1 MSPKPYR
8 FSPNCA
14 VPLSEGMVEGRIR
27 RYCPSCGFIRYE
39 NPLPVVVAIAFNE
52 GHFLLIKRGIPP
64 MKGFWGC
71 PSGFIESGESAED
84 ACLRELEEEAGVT
97 GEIQRL
103 VRVMRREDAEVY
115 GDMLVVSYLVK
126 ITGGVPEA
134 GNEVEEVRYDRP
146 DELPDYLSTLLQDI
160 VTEINP
166 HS

>member
-1 MSPKPYR
+1 
-8 FSPNCA
+8 
-14 VPLSEGMVEGRIR
+14 
-27 RYCPSCGFIRYE
+27 
-39 NPLPVVVAIAFNE
+39 
-52 GHFLLIKRGIPP
+52 